1 MPGLLRPALAQP
13 HAQPHARPD
22 AGRDSVVHVKIA
34 LLQIDPTVG
43 DLEGNAGLLA
53 EAVGEAARAGVELA
67 VASELCLLGY
77 PPRDLLLSHAFVAR
91 SWEVCAELARELRG
105 GPALLVGLAEA
116 NEGSAGRPLY
126 NAAAL
131 LYGGAITQVF
141 RKTLLPTY
149 DVFDEDRY
157 FEPADGPQ
165 LMDWHDLR
173 LGISVCEDVWNDH
186 DFWQRRRYHSDPV
199 EGLVAAGAAGIVN
212 MSASPFAIGK
222 QPHREAMLSAI
233 ARRHGVP
240 VLYVN
245 QVGGAD
251 ELVFDGRSGAFAA
264 DGSLVARAAAFAP
277 DVLVVDTGDLD
288 AAEGGRAVVGSAAPG
303 GGAPESDSGASAIH
317 PPALAADDFTPA
329 SEIWRA
335 LVLGVR
341 DYVAKSGFERALVGL
356 SGGIDSAVV
365 AAVATE
371 ALGPDNVLC
380 VLMPSPYSSAGSVTD
395 AEALAA
401 SLGVRTTTLPIEP
414 IMASF
419 DASLTPVFKG
429 RTADVTEENVQA
441 RIRGNLL
448 MALSNKFSSLLL
460 TTGNKSELAVGYC
473 TIYGDMSGG
482 LAVISDVPKTLVYEV
497 ARWLNQTHGREVVPR
512 AIIDKAPSAELRP
525 DQTDQDSLPPYDEL
539 DGILKLLVEE
549 HRGADEI
556 VAAGYERATV
566 ERVARLVTANEFKR
580 KQAAPGLKVTDLA
593 FGMGWRMPIATVPRS
608 RRRT

>member
-1 MPGLLRPALAQP
+1 M
-13 HAQPHARPD
+13 
-22 AGRDSVVHVKIA
+22 HVKIA

-53 EAVGEAARAGVELA
+53 EAAGEAARAGAELT

-77 PPRDLLLSHAFVAR
+77 PPRDLLLSRAFVAR
-91 SWEVCAELARELRG
+91 SWEVCAELAAELRD

-131 LYGGAITQVF
+131 LAGGAVTQVF

-157 FEPADGPQ
+157 FEPAEGVQ
-165 LMDWHDLR
+165 LMDWHGLR

-186 DFWQRRRYHSDPV
+186 DFWRRRRYHSDPV
-199 EGLVAAGAAGIVN
+199 EDLAAAGAAVIVN

-222 QPHREAMLSAI
+222 QPHREAMLGAI
-233 ARRHGVP
+233 ARRRGVP

-264 DGSLVARAAAFAP
+264 DGTLVARAAAFAP
-277 DVLVVDTGDLD
+277 DVLVVDTGCLG
-288 AAEGGRAVVGSAAPG
+288 AAGAGPA
-303 GGAPESDSGASAIH
+303 GGASTART
-317 PPALAADDFTPA
+317 PALAADDFTPA

-356 SGGIDSAVV
+356 SGGIDSALV
-365 AAVATE
+365 AAVAAE

-395 AEALAA
+395 AEALAVN
-401 SLGVRTTTLPIEP
+401 LGVRTTTLPIEP

-419 DASLTPVFKG
+419 DSTLAPVFEG
-429 RTADVTEENVQA
+429 RPADVTEENVQA

-482 LAVISDVPKTLVYEV
+482 LAVISDVPKTLVYKV
-497 ARWLNQTHGREVVPR
+497 ARWLNETRGREVVPR

-525 DQTDQDSLPPYDEL
+525 GQTDQDSLPPYDEL

-549 HRGADEI
+549 HRGAEEI
-556 VAAGYERATV
+556 VAAGHERATV
-566 ERVARLVTANEFKR
+566 ERVARLVSANEFKR

-593 FGMGWRMPIATVPRS
+593 FGMGWRMPIATVPRA

>member
-1 MPGLLRPALAQP
+1 MRV
-13 HAQPHARPD
+13 
-22 AGRDSVVHVKIA
+22 RDSVAHVKIA

-53 EAVGEAARAGVELA
+53 EAAGEAARAGAELA

-77 PPRDLLLSHAFVAR
+77 PPRDLLLSRAFVGR
-91 SWEVCAELARELRG
+91 SWEVCARLAEELRD

-126 NAAAL
+126 NAATL
-131 LYGGAITQVF
+131 LAGGAITQVF

-165 LMDWHDLR
+165 LMDWHGLR

-186 DFWQRRRYHSDPV
+186 DFWKRRRYHSDPV

-222 QPHREAMLSAI
+222 QPHREAMLGAI

-264 DGSLVARAAAFAP
+264 DGTLVARAAAFAP
-277 DVLVVDTGDLD
+277 DVLVVDTGDLGGVK
-288 AAEGGRAVVGSAAPG
+288 GGRAAVGAAAPG
-303 GGAPESDSGASAIH
+303 GGAPAPGSAASAAH
-317 PPALAADDFTPA
+317 AFTSRPPVLAADDFTPA

-365 AAVATE
+365 AAVAAE

-395 AEALAA
+395 AEVLAA
-401 SLGVRTTTLPIEP
+401 GLGVRTTTLPIEP

-419 DASLTPVFKG
+419 DSTLAPAFEG
-429 RTADVTEENVQA
+429 RPADVTEENVQA

-497 ARWLNQTHGREVVPR
+497 ARWLNETRGRDVVPR

-539 DGILKLLVEE
+539 DGILRLLVEE

>member
-1 MPGLLRPALAQP
+1 
-13 HAQPHARPD
+13 
-22 AGRDSVVHVKIA
+22 VHVKIA

-53 EAVGEAARAGVELA
+53 EAAGEAALAGAELA
-67 VASELCLLGY
+67 VASELALLGY
-77 PPRDLLLSHAFVAR
+77 PPRDLLLSRAFVAR
-91 SWEVCAELARELRG
+91 SWEVCARLAEELRD

-116 NEGSAGRPLY
+116 NEGAGRPLY

-131 LYGGAITQVF
+131 LSGGAVRQVF

-165 LMDWHDLR
+165 LMDWNGLR
-173 LGISVCEDVWNDH
+173 LGISVCEDVWNDR

-264 DGSLVARAAAFAP
+264 GGALVARAAAFAP
-277 DVLVVDTGDLD
+277 DVLVVDTDDLG
-288 AAEGGRAVVGSAAPG
+288 AADSAAR
-303 GGAPESDSGASAIH
+303 
-317 PPALAADDFTPA
+317 PPAVAADDFTPA

-365 AAVATE
+365 AAVAAE

-401 SLGVRTTTLPIEP
+401 NLGVRTVTLPIEP
-414 IMASF
+414 IMTTF
-419 DASLTPVFKG
+419 DAALEPVFAG
-429 RTADVTEENVQA
+429 RPADVTEENVQA

-497 ARWLNQTHGREVVPR
+497 ARWLNATRGREVVPR

-549 HRGADEI
+549 HRGAGEI
-556 VAAGYERATV
+556 VSAGYERATV
-566 ERVARLVTANEFKR
+566 EQVARLVAANEFKR
-580 KQAAPGLKVTDLA
+580 RQAAPGLKVTDLA

-608 RRRT
+608 RRRA

>member
-1 MPGLLRPALAQP
+1 
-13 HAQPHARPD
+13 
-22 AGRDSVVHVKIA
+22 VHVKFAI
-34 LLQIDPTVG
+34 LQIDPTVG

-53 EAVGEAARAGVELA
+53 EAAGEAGRAGAELA
-67 VASELCLLGY
+67 IASELSLLGY
-77 PPRDLLLSHAFVAR
+77 PPRDLLLSRAFVAR
-91 SWEVCAELARELRG
+91 SWEVCAQLAEDLRD

-131 LYGGAITQVF
+131 LAGGAVRQVF

-157 FEPADGPQ
+157 FEPAEGPQ
-165 LMDWHDLR
+165 ILEWNGLR
-173 LGISVCEDVWNDH
+173 LGVSVCEDVWNDH
-186 DFWQRRRYHSDPV
+186 DFWRRRRYHSDPV

-222 QPHREAMLSAI
+222 QPHREAMLGAI
-233 ARRHGVP
+233 ARKYGVP

-264 DGSLVARAAAFAP
+264 DGALVARAAAFAP
-277 DVLVVDTGDLD
+277 DVLVVDAGDLGR
-288 AAEGGRAVVGSAAPG
+288 AEGSGATDGRGGATDG
-303 GGAPESDSGASAIH
+303 GGATSAGQGAFTSAGRV
-317 PPALAADDFTPA
+317 PALAADDFTPA
-329 SEIWRA
+329 SEVWRA

-365 AAVATE
+365 AAVAAE

-380 VLMPSPYSSAGSVTD
+380 VLMPSPYSSAGSLTD

-401 SLGVRTTTLPIEP
+401 NLDVRTVTLPVEP
-414 IMASF
+414 LMASF
-419 DASLTPVFKG
+419 DSTLAPVFEG
-429 RTADVTEENVQA
+429 RPADVTEENVQA

-448 MALSNKFSSLLL
+448 MALSNKFASLLL

-497 ARWLNQTHGREVVPR
+497 ARWLNEARGREVIPR

-556 VAAGYERATV
+556 AAAGFDRETV
-566 ERVARLVTANEFKR
+566 ERVERLVAANEFKR

-593 FGMGWRMPIATVPRS
+593 FGMGWRMPIATVPRA
-608 RRRT
+608 RRRR

>member
-1 MPGLLRPALAQP
+1 M
-13 HAQPHARPD
+13 
-22 AGRDSVVHVKIA
+22 HVKIA

-53 EAVGEAARAGVELA
+53 EAAAEAARAGAELA
-67 VASELCLLGY
+67 VAAELCLLGY
-77 PPRDLLLSHAFVAR
+77 PPRDLLLSRAFVAR
-91 SWEVCAELARELRG
+91 SWEVCAELAEELRD

-131 LYGGAITQVF
+131 LSGGAVTQVF

-157 FEPADGPQ
+157 FEPAAGPQ
-165 LMDWHDLR
+165 LMDWHGLR

-199 EGLVAAGAAGIVN
+199 EDLVAAGAAGIVN

-264 DGSLVARAAAFAP
+264 DGTLVARAAAFAP
-277 DVLVVDTGDLD
+277 DVLVVDTGDLG
-288 AAEGGRAVVGSAAPG
+288 AGEGGRAAAGSAA
-303 GGAPESDSGASAIH
+303 ASDSASGGRA
-317 PPALAADDFTPA
+317 PAARAPALAADDFRPA

-341 DYVAKSGFERALVGL
+341 DYVAKSGFARALVGL
-356 SGGIDSAVV
+356 SGGIDSALV
-365 AAVATE
+365 AAVAAE

-395 AEALAA
+395 AEALAVN
-401 SLGVRTTTLPIEP
+401 LGVRTVTLPIEP
-414 IMASF
+414 IMTSF
-419 DASLTPVFKG
+419 DAALAPVFAG
-429 RTADVTEENVQA
+429 RPADVTEENVQA

-448 MALSNKFSSLLL
+448 MALSNQFSSLLL

-497 ARWLNQTHGREVVPR
+497 ARWLNETRGREVVPR
-512 AIIDKAPSAELRP
+512 AIIEKAPSAELRP

-549 HRGADEI
+549 PRGAGEI

-608 RRRT
+608 RRGA